1 MLEHEHNRKMNANVI
16 NSLLDFLYIMNEF
29 YGIGVTDTEQ
39 SVLLQVNSCFN
50 SLSFIFLTF
59 KMLIMSS
66 LPQR

>member
-1 MLEHEHNRKMNANVI
+1 MNANVI
-16 NSLLDFLYIMNEF
+16 NSLLDFLYIMYEF

-50 SLSFIFLTF
+50 SLSFNFLIF
-59 KMLIMSS
+59 KMLIMSF